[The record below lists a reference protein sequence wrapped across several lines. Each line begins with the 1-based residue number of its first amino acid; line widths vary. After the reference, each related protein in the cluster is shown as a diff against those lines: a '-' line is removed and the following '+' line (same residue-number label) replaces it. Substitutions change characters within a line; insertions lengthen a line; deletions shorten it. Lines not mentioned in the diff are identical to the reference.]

1 MRASIVESKTM
12 RLPLNGK
19 SIEVSIYTLP
29 SADNTILLLHEAL
42 GSVSYWKDFPH
53 RLALATGSN
62 VLVYSR
68 PGHGNSEGP
77 LEPRNEGHYLD
88 QVEVVIPQ
96 LLRHFS
102 VERPV
107 IYGHSE
113 GAGIAMLYAASSVNV
128 KALILE
134 SPFVIAWK
142 GGSQVIEKMA
152 AEYPGSKLQNKLTQ
166 YHQDAD
172 AVFYSWVKWALNLG
186 EGESPLP
193 NVLSRIECPV
203 LVLQG
208 ANDEFGSSRHL
219 QAIKS
224 ELRDVQHEEFANTG
238 HLPHREQTEPVLNR
252 VAQFLADTNRF
263 ASSRDPIVSPTLC
276 ED

>member
-113 GAGIAMLYAASSVNV
+113 REGFDFGKPVRDCVEGRITSHRKDGSGVSRQQAA
-128 KALILE
+128 K
-134 SPFVIAWK
+134 
-142 GGSQVIEKMA
+142 
-152 AEYPGSKLQNKLTQ
+152 
-166 YHQDAD
+166 
-172 AVFYSWVKWALNLG
+172 
-186 EGESPLP
+186 
-193 NVLSRIECPV
+193 
-203 LVLQG
+203 
-208 ANDEFGSSRHL
+208 
-219 QAIKS
+219 
-224 ELRDVQHEEFANTG
+224 
-238 HLPHREQTEPVLNR
+238 
-252 VAQFLADTNRF
+252 
-263 ASSRDPIVSPTLC
+263 
-276 ED
+276 